1 MGSAI
6 FIGKVAMQ
14 AGVSVQTVR
23 YYERLG
29 LLVSPQRTESGYR
42 VYSPQTVERLRFIGQ
57 AQAVGFRLDEIREIL
72 RIKYAGQSP
81 CDCVRGLLEKKL
93 EQVERQMAE
102 LARFRRELRQTLKN
116 SQKLPRLPHS
126 ASAICP
132 IIETRPSSRR
142 KRKGVE
148 RRSEILAGS
157 QKERRRYL
165 ARKED

>member
-1 MGSAI
+1 MGTQV
-6 FIGKVAMQ
+6 FIGKVAAM

-23 YYERLG
+23 YYERRG
-29 LLVSPQRTESGYR
+29 LLLPAQRTESGYR
-42 VYSPQTVERLRFIGQ
+42 VYSPHGVERLRFIGQ

-81 CDCVRGLLEKKL
+81 CDCVRGLLGRKL

-102 LARFRRELRQTLKN
+102 LRRFRRELRQTLKN
-116 SQKLPRLPHS
+116 SQKLPRLPHR
-126 ASAICP
+126 ASPICP
-132 IIETRPSSRR
+132 IIETLPSSRR

-157 QKERRRYL
+157 RKEPRSYL
-165 ARKED
+165 TRKED